1 MELTKKELQDLYNS
15 MTNEELCK
23 KLDVSKPT
31 LIKYLT
37 DLEIPMKGKGYK
49 KKLVIK
55 GLKKA

>member
-1 MELTKKELQDLYNS
+1 MEISKQELQDLYNS

-23 KLDVSKPT
+23 KLDVSKTT

-49 KKLVIK
+49 KKLIIK
-55 GLKKA
+55 GLKE